1 MCPLRAY
8 GGHPTLV
15 CHLRLKDMQRF
26 RPDVLITFY
35 VTASVAGRALGPQV
49 SFSMAEDHSRTYSDY
64 EDDDGAYGRME
75 SVPNSGAE
83 DDAPDA
89 EKMDTERSRHGK
101 LSASKQLDTE
111 NDSEDSNDSST
122 HTPAQK
128 PKRRRFPSTSPC
140 RSPSPLPMDPE
151 LEPINYDSLSDST
164 PRRKTGFRRPRI
176 QWTNVSSWNTDQI
189 PESAVQDEIS
199 RIMAASLAD
208 AKVEVTP
215 KANEKAISHFRLK
228 TVRLF
233 QFFISVWLIIPF
245 CI

>member
-1 MCPLRAY
+1 
-8 GGHPTLV
+8 
-15 CHLRLKDMQRF
+15 
-26 RPDVLITFY
+26 
-35 VTASVAGRALGPQV
+35 
-49 SFSMAEDHSRTYSDY
+49 
-64 EDDDGAYGRME
+64 ME
-75 SVPNSGAE
+75 
-83 DDAPDA
+83 
-89 EKMDTERSRHGK
+89 
-101 LSASKQLDTE
+101 
-111 NDSEDSNDSST
+111 
-122 HTPAQK
+122 
-128 PKRRRFPSTSPC
+128 
-140 RSPSPLPMDPE
+140 PE
-151 LEPINYDSLSDST
+151 LELINYDSLSDST

-228 TVRLF
+228 TVRQF

>member
-1 MCPLRAY
+1 
-8 GGHPTLV
+8 
-15 CHLRLKDMQRF
+15 MQRF

-35 VTASVAGRALGPQV
+35 VTASVAGRALSPQV
-49 SFSMAEDHSRTYSDY
+49 SFSMAEDHSRTYSYY

-101 LSASKQLDTE
+101 ISASKQLDTE

-140 RSPSPLPMDPE
+140 RSPSPLPMEPE

-228 TVRLF
+228 MVRLF